1 MRYDA
6 GAEAYDRLTG
16 RWSSLFSAAALN
28 AAAVATAQTVLDVA
42 TGTGDAALLA
52 KTETDDIATV
62 IGVDISLPML
72 QVADRKYSAR
82 GVKFAAADATKL
94 PFRDGTFD
102 AVLCQFGLMFF
113 PNRVSGLRE
122 LRRVLRSGG
131 RVALTVWG
139 PPDRAPF
146 AGLVAVALG
155 RRMPTE
161 CDELLLPFA
170 LANPAEVESLLLE
183 AGFRNVRITREAR
196 EARFASFD
204 DFWTP
209 YEQGGGRLGQAYLSL
224 PLAVRGDVQRDVKL
238 RLADFAL
245 DAPITMT
252 LEAYLATAAA

>member
-16 RWSSLFSAAALN
+16 RWSRLFSAAALN

-42 TGTGDAALLA
+42 TGTGDSALLA
-52 KTETDDIATV
+52 KTETANIATI

-72 QVADRKYSAR
+72 QVAARKCSTR
-82 GVKFAAADATKL
+82 GLKFVAADATRL
-94 PFRDGTFD
+94 PFRDSTFD

-113 PNRVSGLRE
+113 PNRILGLRE
-122 LRRVLRSGG
+122 LRRVLRSSG

-161 CDELLLPFA
+161 RDELLLPFA
-170 LANPAEVESLLLE
+170 LANPAEVESILLK
-183 AGFRNVRITREAR
+183 AGFRNVRVTREVR
-196 EARFASFD
+196 EARFESFD

-224 PLAVRGDVQRDVKL
+224 PLAVRGDVQRDVN
-238 RLADFAL
+238 RQLADFTL